1 VTPPGGVLND
11 RYNPGCVTF
20 EDVRNHLPEAHMK
33 KRIHLPPT
41 VKRTTRLKPG
51 KGWRLVNAARTGSL
65 KGALVTTYNEAGER
79 YVIFRLRD

>member
-1 VTPPGGVLND
+1 MND
-11 RYNPGCVTF
+11 RYNPAASRSRTRGIQQ
-20 EDVRNHLPEAHMK
+20 PEAHMK
-33 KRIHLPPT
+33 KRIQLPPT